1 MENDSGM
8 VKKTCLG
15 ESARLRADSPKSYVG
30 QLKKE
35 DRERES
41 PPIPRC
47 AHRGLP
53 PAGEARGEK
62 ALTETGKDITIP
74 EEYQRE
80 SAGDRR
86 ECPKKEKKMKN
97 FDVAIDGPSG
107 AGKSSLAR
115 RCAAE
120 LGLLYVDTGAIYRT
134 VGLAALRRGV
144 DPKKEEAVA
153 AILPELE
160 IGMGYEDGEQRM
172 YLNGEDVSREIRMP
186 EISMYASDV
195 SAHAAVRSFLLEM
208 QRKLARENC
217 VIMDGRDIG
226 TVVLPE
232 AKLKIYLTASP
243 EARAERRMK
252 ELVAKG
258 VEQPY
263 EEVLRDIIQRDE
275 QDMNREVAPLRQA
288 EDAVLVDTTEIDFD
302 QSFELLC
309 GIIRERMEAEA

>member
-1 MENDSGM
+1 M
-8 VKKTCLG
+8 
-15 ESARLRADSPKSYVG
+15 KS
-30 QLKKE
+30 
-35 DRERES
+35 
-41 PPIPRC
+41 
-47 AHRGLP
+47 
-53 PAGEARGEK
+53 
-62 ALTETGKDITIP
+62 
-74 EEYQRE
+74 
-80 SAGDRR
+80 
-86 ECPKKEKKMKN
+86 

-120 LGLLYVDTGAIYRT
+120 LGLLYVDTGTIYRT

-252 ELVAKG
+252 ELQAKG

-263 EEVLRDIIQRDE
+263 EEVLRDIIQRDQ